1 MTRKEIT
8 DAFNSLFLD
17 ARKEYLEALKAESK
31 TQYDKFIKDLGKHC
45 IKLVRKMRRQI
56 SGQYDGKSAS
66 RLRAKPSGGLYS
78 AFPYVPMN
86 NVIITSLC
94 KVCYRG
100 NVKSRLNVKFCDTS
114 FVNSEKARNF
124 GIFSASTH
132 QKGSLFHREYR

>member
-56 SGQYDGKSAS
+56 SGQYDEKFFVQS
-66 RLRAKPSGGLYS
+66 RQAG
-78 AFPYVPMN
+78 FM
-86 NVIITSLC
+86 LC
-94 KVCYRG
+94 
-100 NVKSRLNVKFCDTS
+100 
-114 FVNSEKARNF
+114 
-124 GIFSASTH
+124 
-132 QKGSLFHREYR
+132 FHRVSIK